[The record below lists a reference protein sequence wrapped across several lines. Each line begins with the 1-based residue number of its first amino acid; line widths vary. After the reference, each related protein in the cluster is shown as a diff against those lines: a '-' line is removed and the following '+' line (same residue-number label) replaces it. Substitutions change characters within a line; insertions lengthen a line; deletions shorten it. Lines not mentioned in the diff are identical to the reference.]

1 MTTRVM
7 PWHLSA
13 MAGNVGGETDQC
25 DVLCLAL
32 HGGAPSLRID
42 ESGGYGAK
50 RNANKERWECLAEIP
65 YLLDFDRPEAV

>member
-1 MTTRVM
+1 
-7 PWHLSA
+7 
-13 MAGNVGGETDQC
+13 MARNARGKTDQC

-50 RNANKERWECLAEIP
+50 RDANKERWECLAEIP
-65 YLLDFDRPEAV
+65 YLLDFDRSEAV